1 LLDSLHLEIFTM
13 MLSKIGS
20 RCVQKG
26 AQLGAHKQPCHHLSF
41 RLYTGTSLMEKKEQD
56 VFNFVDKFDLNEYK
70 PQYGRKQE
78 AWLQTLKSQQEQNL
92 NIISLHQ
99 DVFAVYPRV
108 DIIHQNIVWQQ
119 KYNRID
125 HNHVKNVKEMIHW
138 HGGGGKPW
146 PQKGTGR
153 ARHGSTRSPQWK
165 NGGKVHGPKAPKSY
179 FYMLPFASRVQGL
192 THTLTIKFL
201 QDDIKVVD
209 DLEIPT
215 DEPEYLLEL
224 VRERG
229 WGKSTLFVDT
239 TDYFPKN
246 ITAATEEVNYFNL
259 MPVYGLNVYSM
270 LKHETLVLTER
281 AVDDLTR
288 KLIFALNRT
297 DGYERSKFNVE
308 GPKEKELKL
317 EQYRPLV

>member
-1 LLDSLHLEIFTM
+1 L
-13 MLSKIGS
+13 LSKIAS
-20 RCVQKG
+20 RCAQIG
-26 AQLGAHKQPCHHLSF
+26 AQLSVHQQPSNHLSV
-41 RLYTGTSLMEKKEQD
+41 RLYTGTSLMERKEQD
-56 VFNFVDKFDLNEYK
+56 VFNFVDKFDLSEYRS
-70 PQYGRKQE
+70 QYGRKQE
-78 AWLQTLKSQQEQNL
+78 AWVQNLKSQEEQNL
-92 NIISLHQ
+92 KIKGLHQ

-146 PQKGTGR
+146 QQKGTGR

-165 NGGKVHGPKAPKSY
+165 NGGKVFGPKAPKSY
-179 FYMLPFASRVQGL
+179 YYMLPRAMRVFGL
-192 THTLTIKFL
+192 THTLTIKFF

-215 DEPEYLLEL
+215 DDPEFLQEL
-224 VRERG
+224 VKQRG

-239 TDYFPKN
+239 TDYFPTN
-246 ITAATEEVNYFNL
+246 ITAATDEVNHFNL

-297 DGYERSKFNVE
+297 DGYERCQFNQTGPVE
-308 GPKEKELKL
+308 TELKL
-317 EQYRPLV
+317 EQHRPLV

>member
-1 LLDSLHLEIFTM
+1 ML
-13 MLSKIGS
+13 LSKIAS
-20 RCVQKG
+20 RCAHIG
-26 AQLGAHKQPCHHLSF
+26 AQLSVHQQPSNHLSV
-41 RLYTGTSLMEKKEQD
+41 RLYTGTSLMERKEQD
-56 VFNFVDKFDLNEYK
+56 VFNFVDKFDLSEYRS
-70 PQYGRKQE
+70 QYGRKQE
-78 AWLQTLKSQQEQNL
+78 AWVQNLKSQEEQNL
-92 NIISLHQ
+92 KIKGLHQ

-146 PQKGTGR
+146 QQKGTGR

-165 NGGKVHGPKAPKSY
+165 NGGKVFGPKAPKSY
-179 FYMLPFASRVQGL
+179 YYMLPRAMRVFGL
-192 THTLTIKFL
+192 THTLTIKFF

-215 DEPEYLLEL
+215 DDPEFLQEL
-224 VRERG
+224 VKQRG

-239 TDYFPKN
+239 TDYFPTN
-246 ITAATEEVNYFNL
+246 ITAATDEVNHFNL

-297 DGYERSKFNVE
+297 DGYERCQFNQTGPVE
-308 GPKEKELKL
+308 TELKL
-317 EQYRPLV
+317 EQHRPLV

>member
-1 LLDSLHLEIFTM
+1 ML
-13 MLSKIGS
+13 LSKIAS
-20 RCVQKG
+20 RCAQIG
-26 AQLGAHKQPCHHLSF
+26 AQLSVHQLPSNHLSV
-41 RLYTGTSLMEKKEQD
+41 RLYTGTSLMERKEQD
-56 VFNFVDKFDLNEYK
+56 VFNFVDKFDLSEYRS
-70 PQYGRKQE
+70 QYGRKQE
-78 AWLQTLKSQQEQNL
+78 AWVQNLKSQEEQNL
-92 NIISLHQ
+92 KIKGLHQ

-146 PQKGTGR
+146 QQKGTGR

-165 NGGKVHGPKAPKSY
+165 NGGKVFGPKAPKSY
-179 FYMLPFASRVQGL
+179 YYMLPRAMRVFGL
-192 THTLTIKFL
+192 THTLTIKFF

-215 DEPEYLLEL
+215 DDPEFLQEL
-224 VRERG
+224 VKQRG

-239 TDYFPKN
+239 TDYFPTN
-246 ITAATEEVNYFNL
+246 ITAATDEVNHFNL

-297 DGYERSKFNVE
+297 DGYERCQFNQTGPVE
-308 GPKEKELKL
+308 TELKL
-317 EQYRPLV
+317 EQHRPLV

>member
-1 LLDSLHLEIFTM
+1 ML
-13 MLSKIGS
+13 LSKIAS
-20 RCVQKG
+20 RCAQIG
-26 AQLGAHKQPCHHLSF
+26 AQLSVHQQPSNHLSV
-41 RLYTGTSLMEKKEQD
+41 RLYTGTSLMERKEQD
-56 VFNFVDKFDLNEYK
+56 VFNFVDKFDLSEYRS
-70 PQYGRKQE
+70 QYGRKQE
-78 AWLQTLKSQQEQNL
+78 AWVQNLKSQEEQNL
-92 NIISLHQ
+92 KIKGLHQ

-146 PQKGTGR
+146 QQKGTGR

-165 NGGKVHGPKAPKSY
+165 NGGKVFGPKAPKSY
-179 FYMLPFASRVQGL
+179 YYMLPRALRVFGL
-192 THTLTIKFL
+192 THTLTIKFF

-215 DEPEYLLEL
+215 DDPEFLQEL
-224 VRERG
+224 VKQRG

-239 TDYFPKN
+239 TDYFPTN
-246 ITAATEEVNYFNL
+246 ITAATDEVNHFNL

-297 DGYERSKFNVE
+297 DGYERCQFNQTGPVE
-308 GPKEKELKL
+308 TELKL
-317 EQYRPLV
+317 EQHRPLV